1 MTRTIT
7 LPDGRTMAWE
17 EYGAADGRPV
27 LFLHGTPGGR
37 LSAAK
42 YEPFALARGLR
53 LVAPDRPGYGLSTA
67 RPGMTLSDYAEA
79 LLDLC
84 WWRGWGPVPVVAG
97 SAGAA
102 YALALG
108 AAASEMVTGVSIFSG
123 IAPMTD
129 DEATTLIPVNQQ
141 LRSAVN
147 DPSELE
153 RLVGQVRD
161 AILAGTLEGVP
172 EDPALTDALKPGADG
187 MVADYLNVFGEWGLD
202 PVAVRVP
209 VFWIH
214 GTADVNAP
222 ISAARRLVAQLP
234 EARVAE
240 VSGGVHAPSAETLDR
255 VFDATP

>member
-1 MTRTIT
+1 
-7 LPDGRTMAWE
+7 MAWE
-17 EYGAADGRPV
+17 EFGAADGRPV

-129 DEATTLIPVNQQ
+129 DEARTLIPVNQQ
-141 LRSAVN
+141 LRCAVD
-147 DPSELE
+147 DPAELQ

-161 AILAGTLEGVP
+161 AILAGRLKGLP

-187 MVADYLNVFGEWGLD
+187 MVADYLNVC
-202 PVAVRVP
+202 
-209 VFWIH
+209 
-214 GTADVNAP
+214 
-222 ISAARRLVAQLP
+222 SASGVSTPSRCACRCSGSTGPPTSTPRSRRP
-234 EARVAE
+234 DDWSHSCPRRG
-240 VSGGVHAPSAETLDR
+240 SRRSAEGC
-255 VFDATP
+255 TPRRPRPWTGCLTRPPDPHGFRHC

>member
-1 MTRTIT
+1 
-7 LPDGRTMAWE
+7 MAWE

-129 DEATTLIPVNQQ
+129 DEARTLIPVNQQ
-141 LRSAVN
+141 LRCAVD
-147 DPSELE
+147 DPAELQ

-161 AILAGTLEGVP
+161 AILAGTLKGLP

>member
-1 MTRTIT
+1 M
-7 LPDGRTMAWE
+7 
-17 EYGAADGRPV
+17 
-27 LFLHGTPGGR
+27 
-37 LSAAK
+37 
-42 YEPFALARGLR
+42 
-53 LVAPDRPGYGLSTA
+53 
-67 RPGMTLSDYAEA
+67 
-79 LLDLC
+79 
-84 WWRGWGPVPVVAG
+84 
-97 SAGAA
+97 
-102 YALALG
+102 
-108 AAASEMVTGVSIFSG
+108 
-123 IAPMTD
+123 
-129 DEATTLIPVNQQ
+129 NQQ
-141 LRSAVN
+141 LRCAVD
-147 DPSELE
+147 DPAELQ

-161 AILAGTLEGVP
+161 AILAGTLKGLP

-222 ISAARRLVAQLP
+222 VSAARRLVAQLP

>member
-1 MTRTIT
+1 
-7 LPDGRTMAWE
+7 MAWE

-129 DEATTLIPVNQQ
+129 DEARTLIPVNQQ
-141 LRSAVN
+141 LRCAVD
-147 DPSELE
+147 DPAELQ

-161 AILAGTLEGVP
+161 AILAGTLKGLP

-187 MVADYLNVFGEWGLD
+187 MVADCLNVFGEWGLD

-240 VSGGVHAPSAETLDR
+240 VSGGVRAPSAETLDR

>member
-1 MTRTIT
+1 MA

-17 EYGAADGRPV
+17 EFGAADGRPV
-27 LFLHGTPGGR
+27 LFLHGTPVGR

-42 YEPFALARGLR
+42 YESFALARSLR

-67 RPGMTLSDYAEA
+67 RPGMTLSDYAED

-84 WWRGWGPVPVVAG
+84 WWRGWGSVPVVAG

-141 LRSAVN
+141 LRSAVA
-147 DPSELE
+147 DPAEL
-153 RLVGQVRD
+153 RGLVGQVRD
-161 AILAGTLEGVP
+161 AILSGTLEGVP
-172 EDPALTDALKPGADG
+172 EDPALADALRPGADG
-187 MVADYLNVFGEWGLD
+187 MVADYRNVFGEWGPD
-202 PVAVRVP
+202 PVAVRVA

-214 GTADVNAP
+214 GTDDVNAP
-222 ISAARRLVAQLP
+222 ISAARRLASQLP
-234 EARVAE
+234 EARFEE
-240 VSGGVHAPSAETLDR
+240 VSGGVHAPSAETLER